1 MICVYKTLRHRSR
14 IKTEQMYSMAVNQ
27 AFGNFT
33 PKYYERN
40 GTTNGRYSIKK
51 NLETEPEVTFFYVG
65 NGHGIGTWNFF
76 GPETESD
83 SECKGIWKQMNE
95 SAENIHFISY
105 LHLLWELESI
115 LFLNVIQKRMF

>member
-65 NGHGIGTWNFF
+65 KIHVIESSNVF
-76 GPETESD
+76 GRETGSD
-83 SECKGIWKQMNE
+83 SE
-95 SAENIHFISY
+95 
-105 LHLLWELESI
+105 
-115 LFLNVIQKRMF
+115 VIF